1 MSKSTTTKP
10 ILLIVEDDTGLQ
22 SQLRWHFDQYETVVA
37 DNRQDAIAAL
47 RLHEAPVIIQDLG
60 LPPDEDGVDEGF
72 KCIQDILRIAPNS
85 KIIVMTGKTDRDNA
99 LRAVAMGAYDFYQ
112 KPVDP
117 NTLDLIVQRAFH
129 IFDLEDYNRRLNI
142 SQQAPLEG
150 MITNDPQ
157 MLKICRQ
164 LEKISPTTVTCTLLG
179 ESGTGKEVMARAIHQ
194 LSPRRNKRFVAIN
207 CAAVPEN
214 LIESELFGYE
224 KGAFTGANKTTL
236 GKVETAHE
244 GTLFLDEIGDMP
256 HNLQAKLLRFLQERV
271 IERVGGRSE
280 IPVDVRVICATNKD
294 LEAMVRDGSFR
305 EDLFYR
311 ICEMTVNIP
320 PLRNRLGDKVLLAR
334 HFKLQFAKEH
344 GQNVTGFTPD
354 AIAAIENYAWPGNIR
369 EMENKIKRAVIMADG
384 KYVTREDLGLAE
396 AGELSLNLRH
406 VRQEAERGAIL
417 RALSMT
423 DNNISAAA
431 KLLGVT
437 RPTFYDLIKKY
448 DVNQKY
454 IENGN
459 DPKNNDS
466 AISST

>member
-1 MSKSTTTKP
+1 MTKADNTKP
-10 ILLIVEDDTGLQ
+10 ILLIVEDDRGLQ
-22 SQLRWHFDQYETVVA
+22 SQLRWHFDQYETIFA
-37 DNRQDAIAAL
+37 ENRQDAIAAL
-47 RLHEAPVIIQDLG
+47 RLHEASIIIQDLG

-72 KCIQDILRIAPNS
+72 KCIQDILRISPSS
-85 KIIVMTGKTDRDNA
+85 KIIVMTGKTDQENA
-99 LRAVAMGAYDFYQ
+99 LRAVGMGAYDFYQ

-117 NTLDLIVQRAFH
+117 NTLDLIVQRAFYIH
-129 IFDLEDYNRRLNI
+129 ELEEYNRRLTVA
-142 SQQAPLEG
+142 QQAPLEG
-150 MITNDPQ
+150 LLTNDPQ

-164 LEKISPTTVTCTLLG
+164 LEKIAPTTVTCTLLG
-179 ESGTGKEVMARAIHQ
+179 ESSTGKEVMARAIHQ
-194 LSPRRNKRFVAIN
+194 LSPRKSKRFVAIN

-224 KGAFTGANKTTL
+224 KGAFTGANKLTI
-236 GKVETAHE
+236 GKVETANE

-256 HNLQAKLLRFLQERV
+256 LNLQAKLLRFLQERV
-271 IERVGGRSE
+271 IERVGGRNE
-280 IPVDVRVICATNKD
+280 IAVDVRVICATNKD
-294 LEAMVRDGSFR
+294 LEAMVKEGSFR

-320 PLRNRLGDKVLLAR
+320 PLRDRQGDKVLLAR
-334 HFKLQFAKEH
+334 HFKLKFAKEH

-354 AIAAIENYAWPGNIR
+354 AAASIESYSWPGNIR

-384 KYVTREDLGLAE
+384 KLITRDDLGLAE
-396 AGELSLNLRH
+396 AWELSLNLRH

-423 DNNISAAA
+423 DNNISAAS

-448 DVNQKY
+448 DMNL
-454 IENGN
+454 
-459 DPKNNDS
+459 PS
-466 AISST
+466 APHAETDDE

>member
-1 MSKSTTTKP
+1 MSKSNSHKNK
-10 ILLIVEDDTGLQ
+10 LLIIEDDRGLQ
-22 SQLRWHFDQYETVVA
+22 SQLRWHFDQYETVFA
-37 DNRQDAIAAL
+37 ENRQDAISAL
-47 RLHEAPVIIQDLG
+47 RLHETPVVIQDLG

-72 KCIQDILRIAPNS
+72 KCIQDILRIAPNT
-85 KIIVMTGKTDRDNA
+85 KIIVMTGKTDQENA

-129 IFDLEDYNRRLNI
+129 IFELEDNNRRLSQI
-142 SQQAPLEG
+142 QQAPLAG
-150 MITNDPQ
+150 LITNDPQ

-179 ESGTGKEVMARAIHQ
+179 ESGTGKEVIARAIHQ
-194 LSPRRNKRFVAIN
+194 LSPRKNKRFVAIN

-256 HNLQAKLLRFLQERV
+256 LNLQAKLLRFLQERV
-271 IERVGGRSE
+271 IERVGGRNE
-280 IPVDVRVICATNKD
+280 ISVDVRVICATNKD
-294 LEAMVRDGSFR
+294 LEAMVREGSFR

-311 ICEMTVNIP
+311 ICEMTINIP

-334 HFKLQFAKEH
+334 HFKQKFAKEH
-344 GQNVTGFTPD
+344 SQNVTGFTPD
-354 AIAAIENYAWPGNIR
+354 AIAAIEGYAWPGNIR

-384 KYVTREDLGLAE
+384 KHITREDLGLAA

-406 VRQEAERGAIL
+406 VRQEAERTAIL

-423 DNNISAAA
+423 DNNISAAS

-448 DVNQKY
+448 DMCLPSAANFAEQ
-454 IENGN
+454 
-459 DPKNNDS
+459 NNS
-466 AISST
+466 

>member
-1 MSKSTTTKP
+1 MSKTTSSKP
-10 ILLIVEDDTGLQ
+10 ILLIVEDDAGLQ
-22 SQLRWHFDQYETVVA
+22 SQLRWHFDQYETIVA

-47 RLHEAPVIIQDLG
+47 RLHEAAVIIQDLG

-72 KCIQDILRIAPNS
+72 KCIQDILRISPNS
-85 KIIVMTGKTDRDNA
+85 KVIVMTGKTDRDNA

-129 IFDLEDYNRRLNI
+129 IHELEDYNRRISL
-142 SQQAPLEG
+142 SQQEPLEG
-150 MITNDPQ
+150 LITNDPQ
-157 MLKICRQ
+157 LLKICRQ

-194 LSPRRNKRFVAIN
+194 LSPRKSKRFVAIN

-224 KGAFTGANKTTL
+224 KGAFTGANKTTI
-236 GKVETAHE
+236 GKVETANE

-256 HNLQAKLLRFLQERV
+256 LNLQAKLLRFLQERV

-280 IPVDVRVICATNKD
+280 IPVDVRVICATNKN
-294 LEAMVRDGSFR
+294 LEEMVKVGSFR

-311 ICEMTVNIP
+311 ICEMTVVIP

-334 HFKLQFAKEH
+334 HFKLKFAKEH

-354 AIAAIENYAWPGNIR
+354 AIAAIENYSWPGNIR

-384 KYVTREDLGLAE
+384 KHVTREDLGLAE

-448 DVNQKY
+448 DMSQQCLVGGS
-454 IENGN
+454 EAANG
-459 DPKNNDS
+459 DKED
-466 AISST
+466 

>member
-1 MSKSTTTKP
+1 MSKSTVSKP

-47 RLHEAPVIIQDLG
+47 RLHEAAVIIQDLG

-72 KCIQDILRIAPNS
+72 KCIQDILRISPNS
-85 KIIVMTGKTDRDNA
+85 KVIVMTGKTDRDNA

-129 IFDLEDYNRRLNI
+129 IHELEDYNRRISL
-142 SQQAPLEG
+142 SQQEPLEG
-150 MITNDPQ
+150 LITNDPQ
-157 MLKICRQ
+157 LLKICRQ

-194 LSPRRNKRFVAIN
+194 LSPRKTKRFVAIN

-224 KGAFTGANKTTL
+224 KGAFTGANKTTI
-236 GKVETAHE
+236 GKVETANE

-256 HNLQAKLLRFLQERV
+256 LNLQAKLLRFLQERV

-280 IPVDVRVICATNKD
+280 LPVDVRVICATNKN
-294 LEAMVRDGSFR
+294 LEEMVKTGSFR

-311 ICEMTVNIP
+311 ICEMTVMIP

-334 HFKLQFAKEH
+334 HFKLKFAKEH

-384 KYVTREDLGLAE
+384 KHITREDLGLAE

-448 DVNQKY
+448 DMSQQGFVG
-454 IENGN
+454 GN
-459 DPKNNDS
+459 DNSNNDRED
-466 AISST
+466 

>member
-1 MSKSTTTKP
+1 MSKSTVSKP

-47 RLHEAPVIIQDLG
+47 RLHEAAVIIQDLG

-72 KCIQDILRIAPNS
+72 KCIQDILRISPNS
-85 KIIVMTGKTDRDNA
+85 KVIVMTGKTDRDNA

-129 IFDLEDYNRRLNI
+129 IHELEDYNRRISL
-142 SQQAPLEG
+142 SQQEPLEG
-150 MITNDPQ
+150 LITNDPQ
-157 MLKICRQ
+157 LLKICRQ

-194 LSPRRNKRFVAIN
+194 LSPRKTKRFVAIN

-224 KGAFTGANKTTL
+224 KGAFTGANKTTI
-236 GKVETAHE
+236 GKVETANE

-256 HNLQAKLLRFLQERV
+256 LNLQAKLLRFLQERV

-280 IPVDVRVICATNKD
+280 IPVDVRVICATNKN
-294 LEAMVRDGSFR
+294 LEEMVKNGSFR

-311 ICEMTVNIP
+311 ICEMTVMIP

-334 HFKLQFAKEH
+334 HFKLKFAKEH

-384 KYVTREDLGLAE
+384 KHITREDLGLAE

-448 DVNQKY
+448 GMTQQYLV
-454 IENGN
+454 GN
-459 DPKNNDS
+459 SDPDDN
-466 AISST
+466 

>member
-1 MSKSTTTKP
+1 MSKSTVSKP

-47 RLHEAPVIIQDLG
+47 RLHEAAVIIQDLG

-72 KCIQDILRIAPNS
+72 KCIQDILRISPNS
-85 KIIVMTGKTDRDNA
+85 KVIVMTGKTDRDNA

-129 IFDLEDYNRRLNI
+129 IHELEDYNRRISL
-142 SQQAPLEG
+142 SQQEPLEG
-150 MITNDPQ
+150 LITNDPQ
-157 MLKICRQ
+157 LLKICRQ

-194 LSPRRNKRFVAIN
+194 LSPRKTKRFVAIN

-224 KGAFTGANKTTL
+224 KGAFTGANKTTI
-236 GKVETAHE
+236 GKVETANE

-256 HNLQAKLLRFLQERV
+256 LNLQAKLLRFLQERV

-280 IPVDVRVICATNKD
+280 IPVDVRVICATNKN
-294 LEAMVRDGSFR
+294 LEEMVKAGSFR

-311 ICEMTVNIP
+311 ICEMTVVIP

-334 HFKLQFAKEH
+334 HFKLKFAKEH

-384 KYVTREDLGLAE
+384 KHITREDLALAE

-448 DVNQKY
+448 DMSQQGLVG
-454 IENGN
+454 GN
-459 DPKNNDS
+459 DTNNGDKDD
-466 AISST
+466 

>member
-1 MSKSTTTKP
+1 MSKSTSKP
-10 ILLIVEDDTGLQ
+10 KLLIIEDDRGLQ
-22 SQLRWHFDQYETVVA
+22 SQLRWHFDQYETIFA
-37 DNRQDAIAAL
+37 ENRQDAISAL
-47 RLHEAPVIIQDLG
+47 RLHEAPVVIQDLG

-72 KCIQDILRIAPNS
+72 KCIQDILRISPNT
-85 KIIVMTGKTDRDNA
+85 KIIVMTGKTDKENA

-129 IFDLEDYNRRLNI
+129 IFELEDNNRRL
-142 SQQAPLEG
+142 SQIQQQPLEG
-150 MITNDPQ
+150 LITNDPQ
-157 MLKICRQ
+157 LLKICRQ
-164 LEKISPTTVTCTLLG
+164 LEKIAPTTVTCTLLG
-179 ESGTGKEVMARAIHQ
+179 ESGTGKEVIARAIHQ
-194 LSPRRNKRFVAIN
+194 LSPRKSKRFVAIN

-256 HNLQAKLLRFLQERV
+256 LNLQAKLLRFLQERV
-271 IERVGGRSE
+271 IERVGGRTE
-280 IPVDVRVICATNKD
+280 IPVDVRVVCATNKN
-294 LEAMVRDGSFR
+294 LESMVRAGSFR

-311 ICEMTVNIP
+311 ICEMTINIP
-320 PLRNRLGDKVLLAR
+320 PLRNRMGDKVLLAR
-334 HFKLQFAKEH
+334 HFKLKFAKEH
-344 GQNVTGFTPD
+344 GQHVTGFTPD
-354 AIAAIENYAWPGNIR
+354 AIAAIESYDWPGNIR
-369 EMENKIKRAVIMADG
+369 EMENKVKRAVIMADG
-384 KYVTREDLGLAE
+384 KHISREDMGLAE

-406 VRQEAERGAIL
+406 VRQEAERTAIL

-437 RPTFYDLIKKY
+437 RPTLYDLLKKF
-448 DVNQKY
+448 DMNLSTVN
-454 IENGN
+454 
-459 DPKNNDS
+459 NNDS
-466 AISST
+466 EPETIS

>member
-1 MSKSTTTKP
+1 MSKTNGKP
-10 ILLIVEDDTGLQ
+10 KLLIIEDDRGLQ
-22 SQLRWHFDQYETVVA
+22 SQLRWHFDQYEAIVA
-37 DNRQDAIAAL
+37 ENRADAIAML
-47 RLHEAPVIIQDLG
+47 RLHETSVIIQDLG

-72 KCIQDILRIAPNS
+72 KCIQDILRISPNS
-85 KIIVMTGKTDRDNA
+85 KIIVMTGKTDQDNA
-99 LRAVAMGAYDFYQ
+99 LRAVAMGAYDFYH
-112 KPVDP
+112 KPVEP

-129 IFDLEDYNRRLNI
+129 IFELEDNNRRLSQI
-142 SQQAPLEG
+142 QQAPLEG
-150 MITNDPQ
+150 LITNDPQ

-179 ESGTGKEVMARAIHQ
+179 ESGTGKEVIARAIHQ

-224 KGAFTGANKTTL
+224 KGAFTGAAKTTP
-236 GKVETAHE
+236 GKVETAQE

-256 HNLQAKLLRFLQERV
+256 LNLQAKLLRFLQERV

-280 IPVDVRVICATNKD
+280 IAVDVRVICATNKD

-311 ICEMTVNIP
+311 ICEMTINIP
-320 PLRNRLGDKVLLAR
+320 PLRNRMGDKVLLAR
-334 HFKLQFAKEH
+334 HFMLKFAKEQSQH
-344 GQNVTGFTPD
+344 VTGFTPD
-354 AIAAIENYAWPGNIR
+354 AIAAIESYAWPGNIR

-384 KYVTREDLGLAE
+384 KHITREDLGLAE
-396 AGELSLNLRH
+396 AGDLSLNLRH
-406 VRQEAERGAIL
+406 VRQEAERAAIL

-423 DNNISAAA
+423 DSNISAAS

-437 RPTFYDLIKKY
+437 RPTFYDLLKKY
-448 DVNQKY
+448 DMASDY
-454 IENGN
+454 IKAQSDTGE
-459 DPKNNDS
+459 
-466 AISST
+466 

>member
-1 MSKSTTTKP
+1 MSKSTSSKP

-47 RLHEAPVIIQDLG
+47 RLHEAAVIIQDLG

-72 KCIQDILRIAPNS
+72 KCIQDILRISPNS
-85 KIIVMTGKTDRDNA
+85 KVIVMTGKTDRDNA

-129 IFDLEDYNRRLNI
+129 IHELEDYNRRISL
-142 SQQAPLEG
+142 SQQEPLEG
-150 MITNDPQ
+150 LITNDPQ
-157 MLKICRQ
+157 LLKICRQ

-194 LSPRRNKRFVAIN
+194 LSPRKTKRFVAIN

-224 KGAFTGANKTTL
+224 KGAFTGANKTTI
-236 GKVETAHE
+236 GKVETANE

-256 HNLQAKLLRFLQERV
+256 LNLQAKLLRFLQERV

-280 IPVDVRVICATNKD
+280 IPVDVRVICATNKN
-294 LEAMVRDGSFR
+294 LEEMVKASSFR

-311 ICEMTVNIP
+311 ICEMTVMIP

-334 HFKLQFAKEH
+334 HFKLKFAKEH

-354 AIAAIENYAWPGNIR
+354 AIAAIENYSWPGNIR

-384 KYVTREDLGLAE
+384 KHITREDLGLAE

-448 DVNQKY
+448 GMTQQYLV
-454 IENGN
+454 G
-459 DPKNNDS
+459 NNDQDES
-466 AISST
+466 

>member
-1 MSKSTTTKP
+1 MSKSTVSKP

-47 RLHEAPVIIQDLG
+47 RLHEAAVIIQDLG

-72 KCIQDILRIAPNS
+72 KCIQDILRISPNS
-85 KIIVMTGKTDRDNA
+85 KVIVMTGKTDRDNA

-129 IFDLEDYNRRLNI
+129 IHELEDYNRRISL
-142 SQQAPLEG
+142 SQQEPLEG
-150 MITNDPQ
+150 LITNDPQ
-157 MLKICRQ
+157 LLKICRQ

-194 LSPRRNKRFVAIN
+194 LSPRKTKRFVAIN

-224 KGAFTGANKTTL
+224 KGAFTGANKTTI
-236 GKVETAHE
+236 GKVETANE

-256 HNLQAKLLRFLQERV
+256 LNLQAKLLRFLQERV

-280 IPVDVRVICATNKD
+280 LPVDVRVICATNKN
-294 LEAMVRDGSFR
+294 LEEMVKTGSFR

-311 ICEMTVNIP
+311 ICEMTVMIP

-334 HFKLQFAKEH
+334 HFKLKFAKEH

-384 KYVTREDLGLAE
+384 KHITREDLGLAE

-448 DVNQKY
+448 GMTQQYLV
-454 IENGN
+454 GN
-459 DPKNNDS
+459 SDQYDN
-466 AISST
+466 

>member
-1 MSKSTTTKP
+1 MSKSTVSKP

-47 RLHEAPVIIQDLG
+47 RLHEAAVIIQDLG

-72 KCIQDILRIAPNS
+72 KCIQDILRISPNS
-85 KIIVMTGKTDRDNA
+85 KVIVMTGKTDRDNA

-129 IFDLEDYNRRLNI
+129 IHELEDYNRRISL
-142 SQQAPLEG
+142 SQQEPLEG
-150 MITNDPQ
+150 LITNDPQ
-157 MLKICRQ
+157 LLKICRQ

-194 LSPRRNKRFVAIN
+194 LSPRKSKRFVAIN

-224 KGAFTGANKTTL
+224 KGAFTGANKTTI
-236 GKVETAHE
+236 GKVETANE

-256 HNLQAKLLRFLQERV
+256 LNLQAKLLRFLQERV

-280 IPVDVRVICATNKD
+280 IPVDVRVICATNKN
-294 LEAMVRDGSFR
+294 LEEMVKAGSFR

-311 ICEMTVNIP
+311 ICEMTVMIP

-334 HFKLQFAKEH
+334 HFKLKFAKEH

-354 AIAAIENYAWPGNIR
+354 AIAAIENYSWPGNIR

-384 KYVTREDLGLAE
+384 KHITREDLGLAE

-448 DVNQKY
+448 DMNQEY
-454 IENGN
+454 LINNG
-459 DPKNNDS
+459 DPGS
-466 AISST
+466 ADKDD

>member
-1 MSKSTTTKP
+1 MSKSTITKP
-10 ILLIVEDDTGLQ
+10 ILLIIEDDTGLQ

-37 DNRQDAIAAL
+37 NNRQDAIAAL

-72 KCIQDILRIAPNS
+72 KCIQDILRIAPNC

-129 IFDLEDYNRRLNI
+129 IFELEDYNRRLSV

-150 MITNDPQ
+150 LITNDPQ

-194 LSPRRNKRFVAIN
+194 LSPRKNKRFVAIN

-224 KGAFTGANKTTL
+224 KGAFTGANKTTI
-236 GKVETAHE
+236 GKVETAHQ

-256 HNLQAKLLRFLQERV
+256 LNLQAKLLRFLQERV
-271 IERVGGRSE
+271 IERVGGRAE
-280 IPVDVRVICATNKD
+280 IPVEVRVVCATNKN
-294 LEAMVRDGSFR
+294 LEVMVGNGSFR

-334 HFKLQFAKEH
+334 HFKLKFAKEH

-384 KYVTREDLGLAE
+384 KHITREDLGLAE
-396 AGELSLNLRH
+396 ASELSLNLRH
-406 VRQEAERGAIL
+406 IRQEAERAAIL

-448 DVNQKY
+448 DMNQSCLINNY
-454 IENGN
+454 DNENN
-459 DPKNNDS
+459 VD
-466 AISST
+466 

>member
-1 MSKSTTTKP
+1 MSKPTSAKP
-10 ILLIVEDDTGLQ
+10 ILLIVEDDAGLQ
-22 SQLRWHFDQYETVVA
+22 SQLRWHFDQYETVIA
-37 DNRQDAIAAL
+37 ENRQDAIAAV
-47 RLHEAPVIIQDLG
+47 RLHEASVVIQDLG

-72 KCIQDILRIAPNS
+72 KCIQDILRLAPNT
-85 KIIVMTGKTDRDNA
+85 KIIVMTGKTDHENA

-129 IFDLEDYNRRLNI
+129 IFELEDYNRRLHL
-142 SQQAPLEG
+142 SPQEPLEG
-150 MITNDPQ
+150 LITNDPQ
-157 MLKICRQ
+157 LLKICRQ

-179 ESGTGKEVMARAIHQ
+179 ESGTGKEVLARAIHQ
-194 LSPRRNKRFVAIN
+194 LSPRKDKRFVAIN

-236 GKVETAHE
+236 GKVETANE

-256 HNLQAKLLRFLQERV
+256 LNLQAKLLRFLQERV
-271 IERVGGRSE
+271 IERVGGRTE

-294 LEAMVRDGSFR
+294 LEAMVKAGSFR

-334 HFKLQFAKEH
+334 HFKLKFAKEH

-354 AIAAIENYAWPGNIR
+354 AIAAIENYSWPGNIR

-448 DVNQKY
+448 DMNIV
-454 IENGN
+454 
-459 DPKNNDS
+459 S
-466 AISST
+466 AQSPSEADFTED

>member
-1 MSKSTTTKP
+1 MSKSTTNKP
-10 ILLIVEDDTGLQ
+10 KLLIVEDDRGLQ
-22 SQLRWHFDQYETVVA
+22 SQLRWHFEQYECIFA
-37 DNRQDAIAAL
+37 ENRQDAISAL
-47 RLHEAPVIIQDLG
+47 RLHEASVIIQDLG

-72 KCIQDILRIAPNS
+72 KCIQDILRISPNS
-85 KIIVMTGKTDRDNA
+85 KIIVMTGKTDHDNA
-99 LRAVAMGAYDFYQ
+99 MRAVAMGAYDFYQ
-112 KPVDP
+112 KPVEP
-117 NTLDLIVQRAFH
+117 STLDLIVQRAFY
-129 IFDLEDYNRRLNI
+129 IYELEDYNRRLSVI
-142 SQQAPLEG
+142 QQAPLEG
-150 MITNDPQ
+150 LITNDPQ
-157 MLKICRQ
+157 LLKICRQ

-179 ESGTGKEVMARAIHQ
+179 ESGTGKEVIARAIHQ
-194 LSPRRNKRFVAIN
+194 ISPRKTKRFIAIN

-256 HNLQAKLLRFLQERV
+256 LNLQAKLLRFLQERV
-271 IERVGGRSE
+271 IERVGGRNE
-280 IPVDVRVICATNKD
+280 ISVDVRVICATNKD
-294 LEAMVRDGSFR
+294 LEAMVRTGSFR

-311 ICEMTVNIP
+311 ICEMTINIP
-320 PLRNRLGDKVLLAR
+320 PLRNRMGDKVLLAR
-334 HFKLQFAKEH
+334 HFKIKFAKEH

-354 AIAAIENYAWPGNIR
+354 AIAAIESYEWPGNIR

-384 KYVTREDLGLAE
+384 KHITREDLGLAE

-406 VRQEAERGAIL
+406 VRQEAERNAIL

-437 RPTFYDLIKKY
+437 RPTFYDLLKKFDMY
-448 DVNQKY
+448 LPSLVGASDV
-454 IENGN
+454 EN
-459 DPKNNDS
+459 DP
-466 AISST
+466 AG

>member
-448 DVNQKY
+448 DVNQNY
-454 IENGN
+454 LENGN
-459 DPKNNDS
+459 DHEKNDS
-466 AISST
+466 TI

>member
-1 MSKSTTTKP
+1 MSKSTASKP
-10 ILLIVEDDTGLQ
+10 ILLIVEDDAGLQ
-22 SQLRWHFDQYETVVA
+22 SQLRWHFDQYETIVA

-47 RLHEAPVIIQDLG
+47 RLHEASVIIQDLG

-72 KCIQDILRIAPNS
+72 KCIQDILRISPNS
-85 KIIVMTGKTDRDNA
+85 KVIVMTGKTDRDNA

-129 IFDLEDYNRRLNI
+129 IFELEDYNRRISL
-142 SQQAPLEG
+142 SQQEPLEG
-150 MITNDPQ
+150 LITNDPQ
-157 MLKICRQ
+157 LLKICRQ

-194 LSPRRNKRFVAIN
+194 LSPRKTKRFVAIN

-224 KGAFTGANKTTL
+224 KGAFTGANKTTI
-236 GKVETAHE
+236 GKVETANE

-256 HNLQAKLLRFLQERV
+256 LNLQAKLLRFLQERV

-280 IPVDVRVICATNKD
+280 IPVDVRVICATNKN
-294 LEAMVRDGSFR
+294 LEEMVKIGSFR

-311 ICEMTVNIP
+311 ICEMTVMIP

-334 HFKLQFAKEH
+334 HFKLKFAKEH

-354 AIAAIENYAWPGNIR
+354 AIAAIENYSWPGNIR

-384 KYVTREDLGLAE
+384 KHITREDLGLAE

-448 DVNQKY
+448 DMSQQCLINGSDAVNGDK
-454 IENGN
+454 
-459 DPKNNDS
+459 DD
-466 AISST
+466 

>member
-1 MSKSTTTKP
+1 MSKSTPSKP
-10 ILLIVEDDTGLQ
+10 ILLIIEDDAGLQ
-22 SQLRWHFDQYETVVA
+22 SQLRWHFDQYETIGA

-47 RLHEAPVIIQDLG
+47 RLHEAAVIIQDLG

-72 KCIQDILRIAPNS
+72 KCIQDILRISPNS
-85 KIIVMTGKTDRDNA
+85 KVIVMTGKTDRDNA

-129 IFDLEDYNRRLNI
+129 IHELEDYNRRISL
-142 SQQAPLEG
+142 SQQEPLEG
-150 MITNDPQ
+150 LITNDPQ
-157 MLKICRQ
+157 LLKICRQ

-194 LSPRRNKRFVAIN
+194 LSPRKNKRFVAIN

-224 KGAFTGANKTTL
+224 KGAFTGANKTTI
-236 GKVETAHE
+236 GKVETANE

-256 HNLQAKLLRFLQERV
+256 LNLQAKLLRFLQERV

-280 IPVDVRVICATNKD
+280 IPVDVRVICATNKN
-294 LEAMVRDGSFR
+294 LEEMVKVGSFR

-311 ICEMTVNIP
+311 ICEMTVMIP

-334 HFKLQFAKEH
+334 HFKLKFAKEH

-354 AIAAIENYAWPGNIR
+354 AIAAVENYSWPGNIR

-384 KYVTREDLGLAE
+384 KHITREDLGLAE

-448 DVNQKY
+448 DMNQHGL
-454 IENGN
+454 IGASDLGN
-459 DPKNNDS
+459 IDKEF
-466 AISST
+466 

>member
-1 MSKSTTTKP
+1 MSKSTVSKP
-10 ILLIVEDDTGLQ
+10 ILLIIEDDTGLQ

-37 DNRQDAIAAL
+37 NNRQDAIAAL

-72 KCIQDILRIAPNS
+72 KCIQDILRIAPNC

-129 IFDLEDYNRRLNI
+129 IFELEDYNRRL
-142 SQQAPLEG
+142 SVSRQAPLEG
-150 MITNDPQ
+150 LITNDPQ

-194 LSPRRNKRFVAIN
+194 LSPRKNKRFVAIN

-224 KGAFTGANKTTL
+224 KGAFTGANKTTI

-256 HNLQAKLLRFLQERV
+256 LNLQAKLLRFLQERV
-271 IERVGGRSE
+271 IERVGGRAE
-280 IPVDVRVICATNKD
+280 IPVEVRVVCATNKN
-294 LEAMVRDGSFR
+294 LEVMVGNGSFR

-334 HFKLQFAKEH
+334 HFKLKFAKEH

-384 KYVTREDLGLAE
+384 KHITREDLGLAE
-396 AGELSLNLRH
+396 ASELSLNLRH
-406 VRQEAERGAIL
+406 IRQEAERAAIL

-448 DVNQKY
+448 DMNQSCLINNY
-454 IENGN
+454 DNENN
-459 DPKNNDS
+459 VD
-466 AISST
+466 

>member
-1 MSKSTTTKP
+1 MSKSTVSKP

-47 RLHEAPVIIQDLG
+47 RLHEAAVIIQDLG

-72 KCIQDILRIAPNS
+72 KCIQDILRISPNS
-85 KIIVMTGKTDRDNA
+85 KVIVMTGKTDRDNA

-129 IFDLEDYNRRLNI
+129 IHELEDYNRRISL
-142 SQQAPLEG
+142 SQQEPLEG
-150 MITNDPQ
+150 LITNDPQ
-157 MLKICRQ
+157 LLKICRQ

-194 LSPRRNKRFVAIN
+194 LSPRKTKRFVAIN

-224 KGAFTGANKTTL
+224 KGAFTGANKTTI
-236 GKVETAHE
+236 GKVETANE

-256 HNLQAKLLRFLQERV
+256 LNLQAKLLRFLQERV

-280 IPVDVRVICATNKD
+280 IPVDVRVICATNKN
-294 LEAMVRDGSFR
+294 LEEMVKAGSFR

-311 ICEMTVNIP
+311 ICEMTVMIP

-334 HFKLQFAKEH
+334 HFKLKFAKEH

-354 AIAAIENYAWPGNIR
+354 AIAAIENYSWPGTIR

-384 KYVTREDLGLAE
+384 KHITREDLGLAE
-396 AGELSLNLRH
+396 AGDLSLNLRH

-448 DVNQKY
+448 DMNQQCF
-454 IENGN
+454 INGN
-459 DPKNNDS
+459 DTNNNDKED
-466 AISST
+466 

>member
-1 MSKSTTTKP
+1 MSKSPSSKP
-10 ILLIVEDDTGLQ
+10 ILLIIEDDAGLQ
-22 SQLRWHFDQYETVVA
+22 SQLRWHFDQYETIVA

-47 RLHEAPVIIQDLG
+47 RLHEAAVIIQDLG

-72 KCIQDILRIAPNS
+72 KCIQDILRISPNS

-129 IFDLEDYNRRLNI
+129 IHELEDYNRRVSL
-142 SQQAPLEG
+142 SQQEPLVG
-150 MITNDPQ
+150 LITNDPQ
-157 MLKICRQ
+157 LLKICRQ

-194 LSPRRNKRFVAIN
+194 LSPRKNKRFVAIN

-224 KGAFTGANKTTL
+224 KGAFTGANKTTI
-236 GKVETAHE
+236 GKVETANE

-256 HNLQAKLLRFLQERV
+256 LNLQAKLLRFLQERV

-280 IPVDVRVICATNKD
+280 IPVDVRVICATNKN
-294 LEAMVRDGSFR
+294 LEEMVKVGSFR

-311 ICEMTVNIP
+311 ICEMTVIIP

-334 HFKLQFAKEH
+334 HFKLKFAKEH

-354 AIAAIENYAWPGNIR
+354 AIAAVENYSWPGNIR

-384 KYVTREDLGLAE
+384 KHITREDLGLAE

-423 DNNISAAA
+423 DSNISAAA

-448 DVNQKY
+448 DMNQHGL
-454 IENGN
+454 IGAN
-459 DPKNNDS
+459 DLG
-466 AISST
+466 SSDKEF

>member
-1 MSKSTTTKP
+1 MSKSTVSKP

-47 RLHEAPVIIQDLG
+47 RLHEAAVIIQDLG

-72 KCIQDILRIAPNS
+72 KCIQDILRISPNS
-85 KIIVMTGKTDRDNA
+85 KVIVMTGKTDRDNA

-129 IFDLEDYNRRLNI
+129 IHELEDYNRRISL
-142 SQQAPLEG
+142 SQQEPLEG
-150 MITNDPQ
+150 LITNDPQ
-157 MLKICRQ
+157 LLKICRQ

-194 LSPRRNKRFVAIN
+194 LSPRKSKRFVAIN

-224 KGAFTGANKTTL
+224 KGAFTGANKTTI
-236 GKVETAHE
+236 GKVETANE
-244 GTLFLDEIGDMP
+244 GTLLLDEIGDMP
-256 HNLQAKLLRFLQERV
+256 LNLQAKLLRFLQERV

-280 IPVDVRVICATNKD
+280 IPVDLRVISPTNKN
-294 LEAMVRDGSFR
+294 LQEMLKARSFR

-311 ICEMTVNIP
+311 ICEMTVMIP

-334 HFKLQFAKEH
+334 HFKLKFAKEH

-354 AIAAIENYAWPGNIR
+354 AIAAIENYSWPGNIR

-384 KYVTREDLGLAE
+384 KHITREDLGLAE
-396 AGELSLNLRH
+396 AG
-406 VRQEAERGAIL
+406 
-417 RALSMT
+417 
-423 DNNISAAA
+423 D
-431 KLLGVT
+431 
-437 RPTFYDLIKKY
+437 
-448 DVNQKY
+448 
-454 IENGN
+454 
-459 DPKNNDS
+459 
-466 AISST
+466 

>member
-1 MSKSTTTKP
+1 MSKSTITKP
-10 ILLIVEDDTGLQ
+10 ILLIIEDDTGLQ

-37 DNRQDAIAAL
+37 NNRQDAIAAL

-72 KCIQDILRIAPNS
+72 KCIQDILRIAPNC

-129 IFDLEDYNRRLNI
+129 IFELEDYNRRLSV

-150 MITNDPQ
+150 LITNDPQ

-194 LSPRRNKRFVAIN
+194 LSPRKNKRFVAIN

-224 KGAFTGANKTTL
+224 KGAFTGANKTTI

-256 HNLQAKLLRFLQERV
+256 LSLQAKLLRFLQERV
-271 IERVGGRSE
+271 IERVGGRAE
-280 IPVDVRVICATNKD
+280 IPVEVRVVCATNKN
-294 LEAMVRDGSFR
+294 LEVMVGNGSFR

-334 HFKLQFAKEH
+334 HFKLKFAKEH

-384 KYVTREDLGLAE
+384 KHITREDLGLAE
-396 AGELSLNLRH
+396 ASELSLNLRH
-406 VRQEAERGAIL
+406 IRQEAERAAIL

-448 DVNQKY
+448 DMNQSCLINNY
-454 IENGN
+454 DNENN
-459 DPKNNDS
+459 VD
-466 AISST
+466 

>member
-1 MSKSTTTKP
+1 MSKSTTSKP
-10 ILLIVEDDTGLQ
+10 ILLIIEDDAGLQ
-22 SQLRWHFDQYETVVA
+22 SQLRWHFDQYETIVA

-47 RLHEAPVIIQDLG
+47 RLHEASVIIQDLG

-72 KCIQDILRIAPNS
+72 KCIQDILRISPNS
-85 KIIVMTGKTDRDNA
+85 KVIVMTGKTDRDNA

-129 IFDLEDYNRRLNI
+129 IHELEDYNRRISL
-142 SQQAPLEG
+142 SQQEPLEG
-150 MITNDPQ
+150 LITNDPQ
-157 MLKICRQ
+157 LLKICRQ

-194 LSPRRNKRFVAIN
+194 LSPRKTKRFVAIN

-224 KGAFTGANKTTL
+224 KGAFTGANKTTI
-236 GKVETAHE
+236 GKVETANE

-256 HNLQAKLLRFLQERV
+256 LNLQAKLLRFLQERV

-280 IPVDVRVICATNKD
+280 IPVDVRVICATNKN
-294 LEAMVRDGSFR
+294 LEEMVKVGSFR

-311 ICEMTVNIP
+311 ICEMTVVIP

-334 HFKLQFAKEH
+334 HFKLKFAKEH

-354 AIAAIENYAWPGNIR
+354 AIAAIENYSWPGNIR

-384 KYVTREDLGLAE
+384 KHVTREDLGLAE

-448 DVNQKY
+448 DMSQQCL
-454 IENGN
+454 IGGN
-459 DPKNNDS
+459 DVSNNDKDD
-466 AISST
+466 

>member
-1 MSKSTTTKP
+1 MSKNHKP
-10 ILLIVEDDTGLQ
+10 ILLIVEDDRGLQ
-22 SQLRWHFDQYETVVA
+22 SQLRWHFDQFETIVA
-37 DNRQDAIAAL
+37 ENRQDAIAAL
-47 RLHEAPVIIQDLG
+47 RLHEATVIIQDLG

-72 KCIQDILRIAPNS
+72 KCIQDILRISPAS
-85 KIIVMTGKTDRDNA
+85 KIIVMTGKTDHEHA
-99 LRAVAMGAYDFYQ
+99 IRAVAMGAYDFYS

-117 NTLDLIVQRAFH
+117 TTLDLIVQRAFH
-129 IFDLEDYNRRLNI
+129 IHELEEDNRRLHI
-142 SQQAPLEG
+142 AQQEPLEG
-150 MITNDPQ
+150 LITNDPQ

-224 KGAFTGANKTTL
+224 KGAFTGANKLTI
-236 GKVETAHE
+236 GKVETANE

-256 HNLQAKLLRFLQERV
+256 LNLQSKLLRFLQERV
-271 IERVGGRSE
+271 IERVGGRNE
-280 IPVDVRVICATNKD
+280 IAVDVRVVCATNKD
-294 LEAMVRDGSFR
+294 LQQMVHDGSFR

-311 ICEMTVNIP
+311 ICEMTVEIP
-320 PLRNRLGDKVLLAR
+320 PLRARHGDKVLLAR
-334 HFKLQFAKEH
+334 HFKSKFAKEH
-344 GQNVTGFTPD
+344 DQKISGFSPD
-354 AIAAIENYAWPGNIR
+354 AVAAIESHPWPGNIR
-369 EMENKIKRAVIMADG
+369 EMENKIKRAVIMAEG
-384 KYVTREDLGLAE
+384 KYITRDDLGLVA

-406 VRQEAERGAIL
+406 VRQEAEKNAIL

-431 KLLGVT
+431 KLLGIT

-448 DVNQKY
+448 DMSIANTA
-454 IENGN
+454 INS
-459 DPKNNDS
+459 DS
-466 AISST
+466 DQ